1 LSNTLKQMA
10 LLKKK
15 QTISNYTVQF
25 HIKQGE
31 YAETYRVKDNSGK
44 NYFLKIFNLA
54 KLHRTQFNSNNSVL
68 ELEIAKLLDHPNLC
82 KYHDS
87 AEITLENQKLV
98 FIVYDFISGETVAQ
112 RIIRDQTCS
121 VFDAK
126 QILIGVL
133 NGLKF
138 LHNQPNPIIHN
149 DLTTQNVML
158 DLSGDAPIS
167 KIIDFGYARFQDQDM
182 RSFRKDGL
190 NPFYMAPE
198 CFNGVFSIQSDLFSV
213 GAMLYHLL
221 FGLPPSFIDLSKYQ
235 SKNEALED
243 VILEERLK
251 PLKLPNLDIFELD
264 EQLINILHKALSNNI
279 DLRFKSADE
288 FIKALKGELSISKN
302 DTCNFELSEIAKGN
316 IPAKQ
321 RTKGN
326 GFADI
331 AGMEELKEQ
340 LRFDVINLL
349 TNPEE
354 YKKHKLE
361 LPNGIL
367 LYGPPGCGKTFF
379 AEKFADETGYNFQ
392 KVVSSDIASIYVHG
406 TQEKIREIFDAAKA
420 NAPTILYFDEINS
433 MVPKRDSNN
442 LQNGAAGEVNEF
454 LSQLDNCGSFG
465 VFVVAS
471 TNYPTHIDTAV
482 LRAGRLEQKFYVS
495 PPDFEARKAM
505 FEMYLKGRPMDFG
518 IDYNKLAQMTDSFV
532 SADIKLLIDKTSRKT
547 IREKLGVIT
556 METLEKIITTSEPTV
571 TIDEIRKHELIRDE
585 FEGQKRI
592 SERKNVGY

>member
-1 LSNTLKQMA
+1 MS

-15 QTISNYTVQF
+15 QIISNYTVQF

-54 KLHRTQFNSNNSVL
+54 KLHRTQFNNNSVL

-87 AEITLENQKLV
+87 AELILENQKIAFVV
-98 FIVYDFISGETVAQ
+98 FDFISGETVAQ
-112 RIIRDQTCS
+112 RVIREQTCS

-126 QILIGVL
+126 QIVIGVL

-138 LHNQPNPIIHN
+138 LHSQPNPILHN

-158 DLSGDAPIS
+158 DLSGDSPIS
-167 KIIDFGYARFQDQDM
+167 KIIDFGYARFQNQDLK
-182 RSFRKDGL
+182 SFRKDGL

-198 CFNGVFSIQSDLFSV
+198 CFNGVFSIQTDLFSV
-213 GAMLYHLL
+213 GSMLYHLL
-221 FGLPPSFIDLSKYQ
+221 FGLPPWFIDLSKYQ
-235 SKNEALED
+235 SNNESLED
-243 VILEERLK
+243 CIFHERQK
-251 PLKLPNLDIFELD
+251 PLRLPNMDLFELD
-264 EQLINILHKALSNNI
+264 EQLINIIHKALSKNV
-279 DLRFKSADE
+279 DMRFKSADE
-288 FIKALKGELSISKN
+288 FIKSLTGKLTISKN
-302 DTCNFELSEIAKGN
+302 ETHNSETGLIADGN
-316 IPAKQ
+316 KPQKPKK
-321 RTKGN
+321 KGN

-331 AGMEELKEQ
+331 AGMESLKDQ

-349 TNPEE
+349 NDPEE
-354 YKKHKLE
+354 YKNHKLE

-379 AEKFADETGYNFQ
+379 AQKFADEAGYNFQ

-406 TQEKIREIFDAAKA
+406 TQEKIRAIFDLAKT

-454 LSQLDNCGSFG
+454 LSQLDNCGSAG
-465 VFVVAS
+465 IFVVAS
-471 TNYPTHIDTAV
+471 TNYPNQIDTAV

-505 FEMYLKGRPMDFG
+505 FEIYLKGRPIDFG
-518 IDYNKLAQMTDSFV
+518 IDYTKLAQMTENFV
-532 SADIKLLIDKTSRKT
+532 SADIKLLIDKTSRIT
-547 IREKLGVIT
+547 IREKLGKIT
-556 METLEKIITTSEPTV
+556 METLEKTITTSKPTV
-571 TIDEIRKHELIRDE
+571 TIDEIKKHELIRDE
-585 FEGQKRI
+585 FEGEKRK
-592 SERKNVGY
+592 SERRRVGFL